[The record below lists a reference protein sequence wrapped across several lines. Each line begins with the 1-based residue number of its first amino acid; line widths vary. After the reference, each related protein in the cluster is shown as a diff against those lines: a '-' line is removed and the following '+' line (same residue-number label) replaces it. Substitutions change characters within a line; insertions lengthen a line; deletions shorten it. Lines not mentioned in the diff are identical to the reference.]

1 MSTTQPPA
9 DSPSGDAA
17 DPSMEEI
24 LASIRRI
31 LNEEDQPAP
40 SELPPDTPPEE
51 DVLVLDQSMLV
62 SPPEQEAGEDEREP
76 APALPAATVPV
87 PRPRAEPEPIVETPP
102 PSVFAAPGLAP
113 ELVAPEAAA
122 AAASSVGSLMRT
134 LAAGRATQVWS
145 GGPTLED
152 MVRAELR
159 PLLKDCRVDER
170 IAGVGVAHVHR
181 VVLHHLSNES
191 TPRGG
196 TRPGLSPARQGTRTG
211 RAPAPESSVVT
222 ALCLLETV

>member
-1 MSTTQPPA
+1 MSITQPPA
-9 DSPSGDAA
+9 DTASGDGS

-31 LNEEDQPAP
+31 LNEEEQPAGL
-40 SELPPDTPPEE
+40 ELPPDTGPED

-62 SPPEQEAGEDEREP
+62 SPPEPEPAEEVEPSPEP
-76 APALPAATVPV
+76 APVPPAVTAPVARPRREPEAVVESPPAA
-87 PRPRAEPEPIVETPP
+87 
-102 PSVFAAPGLAP
+102 VFAAPALAP

-159 PLLKDCRVDER
+159 PLLKDWLDTNLPPLVER
-170 IAGVGVAHVHR
+170 LVRAEIER
-181 VVLHHLSNES
+181 VVN
-191 TPRGG
+191 
-196 TRPGLSPARQGTRTG
+196 
-211 RAPAPESSVVT
+211 RAVP
-222 ALCLLETV
+222 